1 MTENQKYSIA
11 RLIAIPAVITLAI
24 TLLRLVGELEK
35 WGMPWFGNK
44 PGGEAAIIGISWL
57 PFIFGPYFAIKLAK
71 SGRGWQSAGKAW
83 GYLGLAF
90 IVAVAGGVVISLVQ
104 SRGMRAPQIIGFALL
119 LAAAFVPRSGWGAL
133 GRTLLAYAFAA
144 RIPVLIVMFIAMRG
158 NGGAGWG
165 THYDILESGL
175 AHLPFAEQFL
185 YDALLPQ
192 MTAWIA
198 YTVLIG
204 MLAGLILVL
213 LTGSHKRA
221 AASSTE
227 A

>member
-11 RLIAIPAVITLAI
+11 RLITIPAVITLAV
-24 TLLRLVGELEK
+24 TLLRLTGELEH
-35 WGMPWFGNK
+35 WGMPWFGSK
-44 PGGEAAIIGISWL
+44 PGGQAAIIGISWL
-57 PFIFGPYFAIKLAK
+57 PFFFGPYFAIKLAK

-90 IVAVAGGVVISLVQ
+90 LVGVAGGVVITVVQ
-104 SRGMRAPQIIGFALL
+104 SRGMLAAQIIGFALL
-119 LAAAFVPRSGWGAL
+119 LAAAFVPRGGWRAL
-133 GRTLLAYAFAA
+133 GGTLLAYAFAA

-165 THYDILESGL
+165 THYDRLEAGL

-185 YDALLPQ
+185 YDAILPQ

-198 YTVLIG
+198 WTVIIG

-213 LTGSHKRA
+213 LTGAHKHA
-221 AASSTE
+221 AASSTG